1 MSRVYGSLISVFIGC
16 LVFVSSCRYQPGA
29 NKWKSS
35 KSVFVQ
41 VVKNDSAMPQAG
53 GVVSRAI
60 REEFLRRGTFELV
73 HSAEE
78 ADLLLRINLRQ
89 YGKSPEV
96 FRSEDTL
103 LAAGFD
109 MEVGASVNLYSS
121 RLKTSLIE
129 NHVIR
134 ANAST
139 LRQNVTDQPK
149 DRQPSTALARQLGVK
164 IANYVA
170 NHSW

>member
-1 MSRVYGSLISVFIGC
+1 MSRGYCSLIYVLIGC
-16 LVFVSSCRYQPGA
+16 LAFVSSCRYKPGA
-29 NKWKSS
+29 SEGKSS
-35 KSVFVQ
+35 SIFVQ
-41 VVKNDSAMPQAG
+41 VVKNDSSMPQSS

-78 ADLLLRINLRQ
+78 ADLVLRINLRE

-103 LAAGFD
+103 LAAGFNL
-109 MEVGASVNLYSS
+109 EAGATVNLYSS
-121 RLKTSLIE
+121 RRKSSIIE

-139 LRQNVTDQPK
+139 LRQTVTDQPR
-149 DRQPSTALARQLGVK
+149 DRQPSTALGRQLGVK
-164 IANYVA
+164 IANLVA

>member
-1 MSRVYGSLISVFIGC
+1 MSRDYGSLICVLIGC
-16 LVFVSSCRYQPGA
+16 LVFASSCRYQPGA
-29 NKWKSS
+29 SEGRSS
-35 KSVFVQ
+35 SIFVQ
-41 VVKNDSAMPQAG
+41 VVKNDSSMPQSS

-78 ADLLLRINLRQ
+78 ADLVLRINLRE

-103 LAAGFD
+103 LAVGFNLEAG
-109 MEVGASVNLYSS
+109 ATVNLYSS
-121 RLKTSLIE
+121 RRKTFLIE

-139 LRQNVTDQPK
+139 LRQGVTEQPK
-149 DRQPSTALARQLGVK
+149 DRQPSAALARQLGVK
-164 IANYVA
+164 IANLVA

>member
-1 MSRVYGSLISVFIGC
+1 MSRDYGSLIYVLIGC
-16 LVFVSSCRYQPGA
+16 LAFVSSCRYKPGA
-29 NKWKSS
+29 SEGKSS
-35 KSVFVQ
+35 SIFVQ
-41 VVKNDSAMPQAG
+41 VVKNDSSMPQSS

-78 ADLLLRINLRQ
+78 ADLVLRINLRE

-96 FRSEDTL
+96 FRPEDTL
-103 LAAGFD
+103 LAAGFNL
-109 MEVGASVNLYSS
+109 EAGATVNLYSS
-121 RLKTSLIE
+121 RRKSSIIE

-139 LRQNVTDQPK
+139 LRQTVTDQPR
-149 DRQPSTALARQLGVK
+149 DRQSSTALGRQLGVK
-164 IANYVA
+164 IANLVA

>member
-1 MSRVYGSLISVFIGC
+1 MSRDCGSLISVFIGC

-29 NKWKSS
+29 SEGKSS
-35 KSVFVQ
+35 SIFVQ
-41 VVKNDSAMPQAG
+41 VVKNDSSMPQSS

-78 ADLLLRINLRQ
+78 ADLVLRINLRE
-89 YGKSPEV
+89 YGKYPEV

-103 LAAGFD
+103 LAAGFNL
-109 MEVGASVNLYSS
+109 EAGATVNLYSS
-121 RLKTSLIE
+121 RRKTFLIE

-139 LRQNVTDQPK
+139 LRQGVTEQPK
-149 DRQPSTALARQLGVK
+149 DRQPSAALARQLGVK
-164 IANYVA
+164 IANLVA

>member
-1 MSRVYGSLISVFIGC
+1 MSKDYGSFIYLIIGC
-16 LVFVSSCRYQPGA
+16 LSFVSSCRYKPGA
-29 NKWKSS
+29 SADKSS
-35 KSVFVQ
+35 SIFVQ
-41 VVKNDSAMPQAG
+41 VIKNDSSMPQSG

-78 ADLLLRINLRQ
+78 ADLVLRINLRE

-103 LAAGFD
+103 LAAGFNL
-109 MEVGASVNLYSS
+109 EAGATVNLYSS
-121 RLKTSLIE
+121 RRKTSIIE

-134 ANAST
+134 VNAST
-139 LRQNVTDQPK
+139 LRQTVTDQPR
-149 DRQPSTALARQLGVK
+149 DRQPSIALGRQLGVK
-164 IANYVA
+164 IANLVA